1 MKENLMPHNAHP
13 TRRTILTGAAWA
25 LPIIA
30 ASAAVPA
37 YAANGA
43 QTGTSHTIKGQANG
57 RKTVKTFTVPAGV
70 HELSFTLTGGAGGT
84 VMTRSQGGCGA
95 KVTGT
100 VSVTPGA
107 TVEIGAAAGGIGVLE
122 RVTRNGASWNESKPA
137 TGGEG
142 YGKGGSSAAQVTVPA
157 GPKAIIDAANP
168 RTYGNP
174 TAGDGAPHTHFKRS
188 IYAASG
194 GGSSA
199 LLVNGTVVAIAAGG
213 GGGHVRNSSSTAPLP
228 GSSYAISPVCGLE
241 WVRGGSGGNA
251 EASMGY
257 EGAAAS
263 DAYSVEANLQI
274 IATPGTG
281 GSGGRGGMG
290 AIPNSLPTGDHGLVG
305 FGSQNKQVIHST
317 SAAGATGG
325 NGFNA
330 NGADGVGAYAYQY
343 DKNDP
348 ANLTGTATART
359 TSITIS
365 KNFFGYQTVVSA
377 GGGAGYGGG
386 GSGVANAVSAIIIS
400 QQWCNNPKNPRRAVG
415 YVQQGG
421 AGGAGGSY
429 LAPSVRNG
437 AIVGTKEAP
446 AGPNVRVNGMAEV
459 RFK

>member
-1 MKENLMPHNAHP
+1 M
-13 TRRTILTGAAWA
+13 
-25 LPIIA
+25 
-30 ASAAVPA
+30 
-37 YAANGA
+37 
-43 QTGTSHTIKGQANG
+43 
-57 RKTVKTFTVPAGV
+57 
-70 HELSFTLTGGAGGT
+70 
-84 VMTRSQGGCGA
+84 
-95 KVTGT
+95 
-100 VSVTPGA
+100 
-107 TVEIGAAAGGIGVLE
+107 
-122 RVTRNGASWNESKPA
+122 
-137 TGGEG
+137 
-142 YGKGGSSAAQVTVPA
+142 
-157 GPKAIIDAANP
+157 
-168 RTYGNP
+168 
-174 TAGDGAPHTHFKRS
+174 
-188 IYAASG
+188 
-194 GGSSA
+194 
-199 LLVNGTVVAIAAGG
+199 VAIAAGG

-317 SAAGATGG
+317 STAGATGG